1 MRFAKLQGLGNDFVL
16 VDLRGAGGGVAVPDG
31 AFATRVC
38 DRHFGVGADGVLTL
52 LDLAPE
58 LRGADLA
65 ARMVVHNADGS
76 RPEMCGNGARCA
88 ALWIASAGCSKPA
101 NGRVLLLTDA
111 GARAC
116 DVTSDRPVFA
126 NVEIGMGAPKIAAQR
141 ELGYADASGI
151 PRLAT
156 PVSMGNPHLVF
167 FTDAPAGELAALCD
181 REGPPLCKAED
192 ANIEFVTSLG
202 PQRFAAS
209 VWERGAG
216 ATLACG
222 TGACAVAAAAIERG
236 LAKANERI
244 EVVLP
249 GGSLFL
255 RLVNGEMKM
264 RGPAELSFTGS
275 L

>member
-16 VDLRGAGGGVAVPDG
+16 VDLRGAAEGVAVPDG
-31 AFATRVC
+31 AFAKRVC

-52 LDLAPE
+52 LDLADD
-58 LRGADLA
+58 LRGSDLT

-88 ALWIASAGCSKPA
+88 ALWIASAGCSKEA
-101 NGRVLLLTDA
+101 NARVLLLTDA
-111 GARAC
+111 GPRGC
-116 DVTSDRPVFA
+116 DVTADRPGFA
-126 NVEIGMGAPKIAAQR
+126 NVEIGMGAPKLEEPR
-141 ELGYADASGI
+141 ELVYAGTSH
-151 PRLAT
+151 RAT

-167 FTDAPAGELAALCD
+167 FTDAPAGELSALCD
-181 REGPPLCKAED
+181 REGPALCKAED
-192 ANIEFVTSLG
+192 ANIEFVRSLG
-202 PQRFAAS
+202 QQRFAAS

-236 LAKANERI
+236 LAKANEPI
-244 EVVLP
+244 EVLLP

>member
-16 VDLRGAGGGVAVPDG
+16 VDLRGAGSAVAVPDG
-31 AFATRVC
+31 AFAKQVC

-88 ALWIASAGCSKPA
+88 ALWIASAGCSKA
-101 NGRVLLLTDA
+101 AADRVLLLTDA

-116 DVTSDRPVFA
+116 DVHAEKPGFA
-126 NVEIGMGAPKIAAQR
+126 MVEIGMGAPRIGALR
-141 ELGYADASGI
+141 ELRYAGATHQ
-151 PRLAT
+151 AT

-181 REGPPLCKAED
+181 REGPALCKAED
-192 ANIEFVTSLG
+192 ANIEFVRSLG
-202 PQRFAAS
+202 QQRFAAS

-236 LAKANERI
+236 LAKANEPI
-244 EVVLP
+244 EVLLP